1 MKNLTMQEIDG
12 LRLDDSGKLAIP
24 SHIKRLKF
32 DIGTSYCAPNAA
44 AWLRQ
49 DESNEVF
56 VVAVEPN
63 RYSVESLTETKRL
76 YDPEDSAVEFTYS
89 DSNFMLINCAIDQ
102 VEGVQ
107 EAEFYHTTLN
117 AGCSS
122 LLKPTSILN
131 EQGVGVKELSKVKV
145 TSFKSILDL
154 VPWDRFDYIEHVKTD
169 CQGADLRVF
178 LSADDYVKKFVYLD
192 AEVYTHA
199 QYEGEVS
206 PQRIINRITQAGF
219 KLIISSGNCTFINT
233 SLSSRVLSDNIQY
246 CSPEEI
252 VNGIR
257 SKHPELFNGKNLTKA
272 VKTIQSH

>member
-1 MKNLTMQEIDG
+1 MKNVSIEQIEG

-24 SHIKRLKF
+24 LHIKRLKF

-44 AWLRQ
+44 TWLQQ
-49 DESNEVF
+49 DKGDEVF

-63 RYSVESLTETKRL
+63 RYSVKSLTETKRL

-102 VEGVQ
+102 VQGVQ

-122 LLKPTSILN
+122 LLKPTSALN
-131 EQGVGVKELSKVKV
+131 EQGVEVKELSNVKV

-169 CQGADLRVF
+169 CQGTDLRVF

-192 AEVYTHA
+192 AEVYTHG

-206 PQRIINRITQAGF
+206 PQQTINTITQAGF
-219 KLIISSGNCTFINT
+219 QLIRAGVNSTFINA
-233 SLSSRVLSDNIQY
+233 SLSPHISSDNIQY
-246 CSPEEI
+246 YS
-252 VNGIR
+252 
-257 SKHPELFNGKNLTKA
+257 S
-272 VKTIQSH
+272 QQ